1 MSKKYYITT
10 PIYYINAAPHIGHA
24 YTTVAADVL
33 ARWHRS
39 RGHHV
44 HFLTGTDEHGA
55 KIEQAANEHHK
66 TPQEYADDISGKFR
80 SLWKHLDIHFD
91 DFIRTT
97 EPRHEDKVKEVF
109 AALIKS
115 GDIYKG
121 HYSGYYCVSDETFWT
136 ATDAPPDHK
145 TGKRLCPNSD
155 CRRELQLVEEDNWF
169 FKLSKYQQPLLDHY
183 AKTPA
188 FLSPTHRGNEILSFV
203 KQGLQDISVSR
214 ANVKWGIQVPGDPDH
229 TVYVWFDAL
238 LNYLSAVSD
247 RKGTDAIWP
256 ADVHIVGKEIY
267 RFHAVIWPAM
277 LMALG
282 LPLPAKVYAHGW
294 WTVDGQK
301 MSKSKGNF
309 VDPYDITREFGVDA
323 FRFFLLRE
331 MPFGNDGDFSRDSL
345 IKRYNADLANDL
357 GNLLSRVVTLV
368 DANMNGEL
376 PKRPA
381 DTDLYPKQVAQKTE
395 AISACMEALDFSGA
409 LTLIWSAISDCNQ
422 RVNADAPWKLF
433 KSDDPAERER
443 ARKLMFDMVWALR
456 IITHWVEPFMPQ
468 TAAKILMQIGVRQ
481 FPDALTAEQVLAGA
495 EKGAGNINKG
505 PALFPRREEALIV
518 QKKGLNIVVV
528 GATGAAGGRIM
539 KEALRRGHDVVAIVR
554 DPAKL
559 APRPHLTVKTADAA
573 DAKALAP
580 LLAGADAVISAFN
593 AKRGAPDYA
602 QVQLA
607 AYRAIIAAAK
617 EAKAKR
623 LLAVGG
629 AGSLEVA
636 PGQKLMDAPTFPKEY
651 RPEAAAMGEVL
662 DLFRAEKEL
671 DWTFLSPSSFFS
683 PGKRTGVYRAGLDQ
697 LLVDAKGVSKIS
709 MEDYAIALLDEVETP
724 THSRMRFTVGY

>member
-1 MSKKYYITT
+1 MSKKFYVTT

-39 RGHHV
+39 RGRAV

-55 KIEQAANEHHK
+55 KIEQAAAEHHK
-66 TPQEYADDISGKFR
+66 TPIAYADDISGKFR
-80 SLWKHLDIHFD
+80 ALWKHLDIHFD

-97 EPRHEDKVKEVF
+97 EPRHEGKVKEVF
-109 AALIKS
+109 EALIKS

-145 TGKRLCPNSD
+145 TGKRLCPNPD

-169 FKLSKYQQPLLDHY
+169 FRLSKYEGRLLEHY
-183 AKTPA
+183 QKNPA
-188 FLSPTHRGNEILSFV
+188 FLSPSHRGNEILSFV

-238 LNYLSAVSD
+238 LNYVSAAEAAEV
-247 RKGTDAIWP
+247 WP

-282 LPLPAKVYAHGW
+282 LPLPKKVFAHGW

-376 PKRPA
+376 PKRPTE
-381 DTDLYPKQVAQKTE
+381 TDLYPKQVAQKKE
-395 AISACMEALDFSGA
+395 AIDACMEALDFSGA

-433 KSDDPAERER
+433 KSDKPEDRER

-456 IITHWVEPFMPQ
+456 IITYWVEPFMPQ
-468 TAAKILMQIGVRQ
+468 TAAKILTQIGVRQ
-481 FPDALTAEQVLAGA
+481 FPDALSPEDILAGA
-495 EKGAGNINKG
+495 ERGLGKINKG
-505 PALFPRREEALIV
+505 PALFPRREEGPALI
-518 QKKGLNIVVV
+518 QKTGLKLVVI

-539 KEALRRGHDVVAIVR
+539 KEALRRGHDVTAVLR
-554 DPAKL
+554 DPKKL
-559 APRPHLTVKTADAA
+559 AERPHLTVKQGDATNSA
-573 DAKALAP
+573 ELAK
-580 LLAGADAVISAFN
+580 LLEGADAVISAFN
-593 AKRGAPDYA
+593 AKRGSPDYA
-602 QVQLA
+602 KDQLA
-607 AYRAIIAAAK
+607 AYQSIIAAAK
-617 EAKAKR
+617 QAKAKR
-623 LLAVGG
+623 LLVVGG

-662 DLFRAEKEL
+662 DLFRAETEL
-671 DWTFLSPSSFFS
+671 DWAFVSPSSFFS
-683 PGKRTGVYRAGLDQ
+683 PGKRTGAYRVGADQ

-709 MEDYAIALLDEVETP
+709 MEDFAIALLDEVEKP
-724 THSRMRFTVGY
+724 THHQKRFTVGY